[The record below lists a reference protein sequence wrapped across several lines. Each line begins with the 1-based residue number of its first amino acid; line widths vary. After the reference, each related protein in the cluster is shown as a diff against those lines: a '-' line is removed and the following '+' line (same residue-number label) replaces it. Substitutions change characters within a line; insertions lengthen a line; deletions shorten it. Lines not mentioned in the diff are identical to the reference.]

1 MTKNNLGRI
10 FPLSGSGEALFWLS
24 FFPDEIGAGPGLK
37 FDLFLLKH
45 VLMPWTVVA
54 IAMGV
59 GLTGRGLPLPCL
71 AQRTAPPSPHP
82 ARPPASS
89 PAPGG
94 GGSHGDTQGKAV
106 PRIAINREHPDEIST
121 KFSIS
126 CFVGHYSQVSGV
138 RVLLSH
144 LLNEGIRKVARSA
157 PARNET
163 RGVPNPYSRVAR
175 MDDHATAEQT
185 LL

>member
-126 CFVGHYSQVSGV
+126 CFVGHYCTISSNIVHAIPPLALSREALMPV
-138 RVLLSH
+138 YLPPTRTLRVL
-144 LLNEGIRKVARSA
+144 RAFA
-157 PARNET
+157 
-163 RGVPNPYSRVAR
+163 
-175 MDDHATAEQT
+175 
-185 LL
+185 

>member
-1 MTKNNLGRI
+1 MTKNNPGRR

-59 GLTGRGLPLPCL
+59 GLTGRGLPPHL
-71 AQRTAPPSPHP
+71 AQRTAHSSPHP

-89 PAPGG
+89 PAPWG

-121 KFSIS
+121 KFGIS
-126 CFVGHYSQVSGV
+126 CFVGHYCIISSNIVHAIPSHAKGAKPRSSVAGRQSPL
-138 RVLLSH
+138 RVLRVFARGGDRSPR
-144 LLNEGIRKVARSA
+144 IRT
-157 PARNET
+157 RNI
-163 RGVPNPYSRVAR
+163 R
-175 MDDHATAEQT
+175 
-185 LL
+185 

>member
-1 MTKNNLGRI
+1 MTKNNPGRR

-45 VLMPWTVVA
+45 VLMSWTVVA

-59 GLTGRGLPLPCL
+59 GMTGRGLPPHL
-71 AQRTAPPSPHP
+71 AQRTAHSSPHP

-89 PAPGG
+89 PAPWG

-121 KFSIS
+121 KFGIS
-126 CFVGHYSQVSGV
+126 CFVRHYPPALIDEPPGLTP
-138 RVLLSH
+138 RVPLP
-144 LLNEGIRKVARSA
+144 A
-157 PARNET
+157 PAGLPST
-163 RGVPNPYSRVAR
+163 SPSIQGS
-175 MDDHATAEQT
+175 H
-185 LL
+185 

>member
-1 MTKNNLGRI
+1 MTNNNLGRR

-54 IAMGV
+54 ITMGV
-59 GLTGRGLPLPCL
+59 GLTGRGRPLPHL
-71 AQRTAPPSPHP
+71 AQRTAHPSPHP

-89 PAPGG
+89 PAPWG

-121 KFSIS
+121 KFGLN
-126 CFVGHYSQVSGV
+126 CFVGHYPPALMDEPPGLTPWVPPPPPAWPPSTSPSIQD
-138 RVLLSH
+138 SH
-144 LLNEGIRKVARSA
+144 
-157 PARNET
+157 
-163 RGVPNPYSRVAR
+163 
-175 MDDHATAEQT
+175 
-185 LL
+185 